1 MQLWIYRWKE
11 AKQRSKG
18 SLLDNVVILL
28 CLVQNI
34 AAFGK
39 NFALAILS
47 FCGLGVVETTKR
59 YFGKYEHISPRVP
72 GAHYLHQQLLKDE
85 FVSYLTLCLYDL

>member
-1 MQLWIYRWKE
+1 MEGGQ
-11 AKQRSKG
+11 AKNEG

-47 FCGLGVVETTKR
+47 FCGLGPRLWALLRLQKVILESMN
-59 YFGKYEHISPRVP
+59 ISPPCAWCSLSPSAIVKR
-72 GAHYLHQQLLKDE
+72 
-85 FVSYLTLCLYDL
+85 

>member
-1 MQLWIYRWKE
+1 VQLWIYRWKE
-11 AKQRSKG
+11 AKQRSEG

-47 FCGLGVVETTKR
+47 FCGLGVVETTKS
-59 YFGKYEHISPRVP
+59 YFGKYEHISPV
-72 GAHYLHQQLLKDE
+72 
-85 FVSYLTLCLYDL
+85 CLVLIISISNC